1 MSDLEFL
8 QNFDKGYI
16 HASNILGKLRAKDS
30 SGAKQDFLRECI
42 AKYRV
47 FDEAF
52 SSGDL
57 GAKVKAWNEYLNFV
71 RENNK
76 HFTAQSKFE
85 PTILEEVLFRLFKPV
100 KEQKIEIGNA
110 KAYSNLYFSPTNFAE
125 FKVKDNVKINCK
137 DQDFAIYKSVKFTLE
152 SGENIEM
159 SVPVVAFECKTYLDK
174 TMLESAVATAEKIKT
189 GNPSCRFCIV
199 AEWYSV
205 DKAVD
210 IRSSRIDQIYVLK
223 KDANKGNHA
232 LRDIEASVVKRLY
245 DDTIEHLGKDWS
257 SVERNISE
265 KGVVL

>member
-1 MSDLEFL
+1 MSDFEFL

-16 HASNILGKLRAKDS
+16 HASNILGKLKAKDITQ
-30 SGAKQDFLRECI
+30 AKKDFLKECI
-42 AKYRV
+42 AKYRA
-47 FDEAF
+47 FDKAF
-52 SSGDL
+52 LSDDL
-57 GAKVKAWNEYLNFV
+57 GVKVNAWNKYLNFV
-71 RENNK
+71 RSHNK
-76 HFTAQSKFE
+76 YFTSQSKFE
-85 PTILEEVLFRLFKPV
+85 PTILEEVLFRIFKPTI
-100 KEQKIEIGNA
+100 KQKIQMGGT
-110 KAYSNLYFSPTNFAE
+110 KAYSNLYFSPTNLAE
-125 FKVKDNVKINCK
+125 FETKDSVKINCK
-137 DQDFAIYKSVKFTLE
+137 DQDFAIYKNVNFTLE
-152 SGENIEM
+152 NGEKIQM

-223 KDANKGNHA
+223 KDANKSNHA
-232 LRDIEASVVKRLY
+232 QRDIETSVVKRLY

-257 SVERNISE
+257 SIEKNIRQ